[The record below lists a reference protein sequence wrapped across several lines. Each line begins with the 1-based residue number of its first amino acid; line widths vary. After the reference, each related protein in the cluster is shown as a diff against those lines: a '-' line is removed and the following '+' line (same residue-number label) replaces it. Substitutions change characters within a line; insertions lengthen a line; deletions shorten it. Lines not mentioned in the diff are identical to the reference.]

1 MSPLSVVSVF
11 GSATVAADSAV
22 YREGL
27 RLGAGLAHAGCAVAT
42 GGYCGL
48 MEAVSRGAAEAG
60 GRVLGFTCDR
70 LEAWRPVRPN
80 AWITEE
86 TRSATVRER
95 LVGLIQAGDALVAL
109 EGGVGTL
116 AEIAL
121 TWSMLQT
128 GELAPRPLILVG
140 EAWRRTMHAFLVN
153 AAAHV
158 RPQDA
163 GWITVVPGVEAALA
177 ALDCEETQRT
187 PDRRETHG

>member
-1 MSPLSVVSVF
+1 MSALPVVSVF
-11 GSATVAADSAV
+11 GSATVDAGTEA
-22 YREGL
+22 YREGV
-27 RLGAGLAHAGCAVAT
+27 RLGAGLARGGHAVAT

-60 GRVLGFTCDR
+60 GHVLGFTCDT

-86 TRSATVRER
+86 IRSATLRER
-95 LVGLIQAGDALVAL
+95 LVGLIRAGDALVAL
-109 EGGVGTL
+109 DGGVGTL
-116 AEIAL
+116 AEIAV

-140 EAWRRTMHAFLVN
+140 EAWRLTMQAFLEN
-153 AAAHV
+153 AGPHV

-163 GWITVVPGVEAALA
+163 GWITLVPEVDSALA
-177 ALDCEETQRT
+177 ALASGKVQGT
-187 PDRRETHG
+187 PDRREQHG

>member
-1 MSPLSVVSVF
+1 MTGRSVVSVF
-11 GSATVAADSAV
+11 GSATVEAGTPP
-22 YREGL
+22 YLEGL
-27 RLGAGLAHAGCAVAT
+27 RLGAGLARAGHAVAT

-60 GRVLGFTCDR
+60 GHVLGFTCDR

-80 AWITEE
+80 AWISEE
-86 TRSATVRER
+86 VRSATLRQR
-95 LVGLIQAGDALVAL
+95 LTGLIQAGSALVAL

-116 AEIAL
+116 AEIAV

-128 GELAPRPLILVG
+128 GELGPRPLILVG
-140 EAWRRTMHAFLVN
+140 EAWRRTMQAFLEN

-163 GWITVVPGVEAALA
+163 GLITVVPGVDAALA
-177 ALDCEETQRT
+177 ALAAVDAQATAN
-187 PDRRETHG
+187 RRDGHG

>member
-1 MSPLSVVSVF
+1 MTGRSVVSVF
-11 GSATVAADSAV
+11 GSATVEAGTPP
-22 YREGL
+22 YLEGL
-27 RLGAGLAHAGCAVAT
+27 RLGAALARAGHAVAT

-60 GRVLGFTCDR
+60 GHVLGFTCDR

-80 AWITEE
+80 AWISEE
-86 TRSATVRER
+86 VRSATLRQR
-95 LVGLIQAGDALVAL
+95 LTGLIQAGSALVAL

-116 AEIAL
+116 AEIAV

-128 GELAPRPLILVG
+128 GELSPRPLILVG
-140 EAWRRTMHAFLVN
+140 EAWRRTMQAFLEN

-163 GWITVVPGVEAALA
+163 GLITVAPGVDAALA
-177 ALDCEETQRT
+177 ALAAVDAQPTA
-187 PDRRETHG
+187 DRRDGHG